1 MLKKHNKKKN
11 KNVQKLKLPLW
22 QIKCCNIQIHH
33 KISANFVYNPKKQK
47 TKTKKNELFN
57 STNFKNGP
65 ILEKH

>member
-1 MLKKHNKKKN
+1 MNEPMLKKHNKKNN

-47 TKTKKNELFN
+47 QKKKM
-57 STNFKNGP
+57 NFLTQQ
-65 ILEKH
+65 I